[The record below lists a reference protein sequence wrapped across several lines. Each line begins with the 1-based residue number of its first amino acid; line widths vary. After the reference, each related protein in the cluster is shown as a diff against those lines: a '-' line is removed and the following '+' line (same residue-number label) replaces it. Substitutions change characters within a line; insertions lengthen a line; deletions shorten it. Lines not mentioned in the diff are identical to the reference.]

1 MKQENPVISQ
11 KLIDSVCSR
20 LLDNKSVRKKLPGW
34 GRIHIDRQLPFLCL
48 YRLPADRSDIGTK
61 RLVYGEASYIIA
73 PGDPEYHDGLAELVK
88 HIAAAMSERF
98 GAFLLVELWSLQGI
112 REKDSAVSESQ
123 KPGFTVF
130 APKLGL
136 LTSTVEALKN
146 SLSAISVNHQRCEV
160 DLQFSRTIAPANFS
174 PLLSQEM
181 LEKMKCHSIGLGI
194 KPIYHDLEGETLYP
208 FELRNLHHG
217 LARALKK
224 SFFAFTRYQTTVSP
238 AHYQVLGRRSVTKV
252 VWEVDRALAEID
264 DSFDFLLQVTPV
276 NTNEAWEEF
285 KESKYKKTPRFYYRP
300 RPFAPAA
307 VKRRLYAI
315 PVEKIE
321 DPTLMQL
328 FSEKRDELDRKLTML
343 GDRDTPNFLHG
354 SIQTY
359 GTVEE
364 NLLEMARQMLMLMP
378 AKDLQNIG
386 ADSDTDTVSAE
397 TFVHRAEAELE
408 YYKKIY
414 PSLQSRVE
422 LREDI
427 VSGAMVSGG
436 DFLVS
441 KWASFPK
448 NRVEALLHHE
458 IGTHIVT
465 YTNGLSQP
473 FQQLHTG
480 LSGYDEMQEGIA
492 VLSEYLCGGLS
503 IARLRILAGRVV
515 AAKCLIDGESFIE
528 TFKTLREKY
537 GFMPKTAFTVTT
549 RIFRGGGL
557 TKDAVYLRGLVGI
570 LDYIAKGGAIEP
582 LLVGKLAA
590 KHIPLIE
597 ELQWR
602 EILCKSPLFP
612 RYLEEPDAKKRLREI
627 EEEGMN
633 ILDLIKRSQQ

>member
-1 MKQENPVISQ
+1 MKQADPVISQ

-20 LLDNKSVRKKLPGW
+20 LLDNKAVRKELPGW
-34 GRIHIDRQLPFLCL
+34 GHIHIDRQLPFLCL
-48 YRLPADRSDIGTK
+48 YRLPADRSDTGTEN
-61 RLVYGEASYIIA
+61 LVYGEASYIIA
-73 PGDPEYHDGLAELVK
+73 PGGPDYQEGLAQLIR
-88 HIAAAMSERF
+88 HIAVAMSEHF
-98 GAFLLVELWSLQGI
+98 GAFLLVEMWSLQDVG
-112 REKDSAVSESQ
+112 EQESAVSESQ
-123 KPGFTVF
+123 NPGFTVF
-130 APKLGL
+130 SPKLGL
-136 LTSTVEALKN
+136 LTPTVEALKN
-146 SLSAISVNHQRCEV
+146 SLSAISVNRQRCDV
-160 DLQFSRTIAPANFS
+160 DLQFSKTIAPAKLS
-174 PLLSQEM
+174 PLLSQEL
-181 LEKMKCHSIGLGI
+181 LEKMRCYSIGLGI

-208 FELRNLHHG
+208 FELRNLHQG
-217 LARALKK
+217 ISTALKK
-224 SFFAFTRYQTTVSP
+224 SFFAFTHYQTTISP

-252 VWEVDRALAEID
+252 VWEIDRALAEID

-285 KESKYKKTPRFYYRP
+285 KESGYRKAPRFYYRL
-300 RPFAPAA
+300 RPFDPAV

-321 DPTLMQL
+321 DPTLLQL

-343 GDRDTPNFLHG
+343 GDRDTPNFLYG

-364 NLLEMARQMLMLMP
+364 GLLETARQMLMLMP

-397 TFVHRAEAELE
+397 TFVRRAEAELDH
-408 YYKKIY
+408 YRKSY

-441 KWASFPK
+441 KWAHFPK
-448 NRVEALLHHE
+448 DRVEALLHHE

-465 YTNGLSQP
+465 YANGFSQP
-473 FQQLHTG
+473 FQRLHTG

-528 TFKTLREKY
+528 TFKTLHGEY
-537 GFMPKTAFTVTT
+537 GFRPKTAFTVTT

-570 LDYIAKGGAIEP
+570 LEYIANGGSLEP
-582 LLVGKLAA
+582 LFVGKLSA

-602 EILCKSPLFP
+602 EILSKPPLFP
-612 RYLEEPDAKKRLREI
+612 RYLEEPDAKERLREI
-627 EEEGMN
+627 VENKMD
-633 ILDLIKRSQQ
+633 ILDLIKKSKR

>member
-1 MKQENPVISQ
+1 V
-11 KLIDSVCSR
+11 
-20 LLDNKSVRKKLPGW
+20 
-34 GRIHIDRQLPFLCL
+34 
-48 YRLPADRSDIGTK
+48 
-61 RLVYGEASYIIA
+61 
-73 PGDPEYHDGLAELVK
+73 
-88 HIAAAMSERF
+88 
-98 GAFLLVELWSLQGI
+98 
-112 REKDSAVSESQ
+112 
-123 KPGFTVF
+123 
-130 APKLGL
+130 
-136 LTSTVEALKN
+136 
-146 SLSAISVNHQRCEV
+146 
-160 DLQFSRTIAPANFS
+160 
-174 PLLSQEM
+174 
-181 LEKMKCHSIGLGI
+181 
-194 KPIYHDLEGETLYP
+194 
-208 FELRNLHHG
+208 
-217 LARALKK
+217 
-224 SFFAFTRYQTTVSP
+224 
-238 AHYQVLGRRSVTKV
+238 
-252 VWEVDRALAEID
+252 
-264 DSFDFLLQVTPV
+264 
-276 NTNEAWEEF
+276 
-285 KESKYKKTPRFYYRP
+285 
-300 RPFAPAA
+300 

-364 NLLEMARQMLMLMP
+364 NLLETARQMLMLMP

-441 KWASFPK
+441 KWARFPK

>member
-1 MKQENPVISQ
+1 MKQASPVISQ

-20 LLDNKSVRKKLPGW
+20 LLDNKAVRKRLPGW

-48 YRLPADRSDIGTK
+48 YRLPADRSDIGTEN
-61 RLVYGEASYIIA
+61 LVYGEASYIIA
-73 PGDPEYHDGLAELVK
+73 SGDPDYQEGLAQLVK
-88 HIAAAMSERF
+88 HIAVTMNERF
-98 GAFLLVELWSLQGI
+98 GAFLLVELWSLQDVG
-112 REKDSAVSESQ
+112 EKESTVSESQ

-130 APKLGL
+130 SPKLGL
-136 LTSTVEALKN
+136 LTPTVEALKN
-146 SLSAISVNHQRCEV
+146 SLSAISVNSQHCDV
-160 DLQFSRTIAPANFS
+160 DLQFSETIAPAKLS
-174 PLLSQEM
+174 PLLSQEL
-181 LEKMKCHSIGLGI
+181 LEKMRCYTIGLGI
-194 KPIYHDLEGETLYP
+194 KPIYHDPEGKTLYP
-208 FELRNLHHG
+208 SLLRNLHHG
-217 LARALKK
+217 IATALKK
-224 SFFAFTRYQTTVSP
+224 SFFTFTRNQTTISP

-252 VWEVDRALAEID
+252 VWEIDRALSEID

-276 NTNEAWEEF
+276 NTQEAWEAF
-285 KESKYKKTPRFYYRP
+285 KESGYREKPVFYYRP
-300 RPFAPAA
+300 MPFDPAA
-307 VKRRLYAI
+307 VKRRLYTI

-321 DPTLMQL
+321 DPTLLHL

-343 GDRDTPNFLHG
+343 GDQDTPNFLYG

-364 NLLEMARQMLMLMP
+364 SLLETARQMLMLMP

-386 ADSDTDTVSAE
+386 ADSDSDTVSAE
-397 TFVHRAEAELE
+397 AFVRRAKSELDF
-408 YYKKIY
+408 YKKSY

-436 DFLVS
+436 NFLVS
-441 KWASFPK
+441 KWARFPK

-458 IGTHIVT
+458 IGTHILT
-465 YTNGLSQP
+465 YANGFSQP

-528 TFKTLREKY
+528 TFKTLHEQY
-537 GFMPKTAFTVTT
+537 GFMPKTAFTITT

-570 LDYIAKGGAIEP
+570 LDYIANGGAIEP
-582 LLVGKLAA
+582 LLVGKLSA

-602 EILCKSPLFP
+602 KILYKPSLFP
-612 RYLEEPDAKKRLREI
+612 RYLEEPNAKERLREI
-627 EEEGMN
+627 EEKGMN
-633 ILDLIKRSQQ
+633 ILDLIKRGQK